1 MKQYLSNLFII
12 LLKKINLKPGKR
24 QNKQKDRIEYID
36 FLRASAVV
44 LMIFAHILDA
54 TLSPEYKR
62 DDLYRLMNFI
72 NGFVAPAFLFAAG
85 ASFTIIITKR
95 KNDIINFQKPFFKQ
109 LWRVIQLLAIG
120 YFLHLPYKTLN
131 QMNTIITRDEYI
143 NFIRS
148 DILHVI
154 ALGLFISLLVLTIFR
169 EEKRF
174 YLMIFIISL
183 LTISLTPLVRS
194 ITFSDNIPI
203 EVATFLNK
211 QYKSIFPLFPWLAYL
226 FIGSIVMYYI
236 LKYSKEGAIE
246 SIFKKL
252 FFLCIILIFLSALPE
267 IIGIQTND
275 KYNFWHTSVN
285 IVCIKLCVVLLY
297 MLLMWKLENKYNYK
311 MKIIK
316 IFGKE
321 SLFVYVF
328 HLIIVYGSI
337 YSIGL
342 NKSIG
347 RNLDRLEM
355 FLVFFGVMIV
365 SLIATYVWYYV
376 KNTSLLLTRILLFF
390 FVGYFAYYFLTKP
403 F

>member
-154 ALGLFISLLVLTIFR
+154 ALGLFISLLVLIIFR

>member
-154 ALGLFISLLVLTIFR
+154 ALGLFISLLVLIIFR

-203 EVATFLNK
+203 EIATFLNK

-226 FIGSIVMYYI
+226 FIGSIVMHYI

>member
-1 MKQYLSNLFII
+1 
-12 LLKKINLKPGKR
+12 
-24 QNKQKDRIEYID
+24 
-36 FLRASAVV
+36 
-44 LMIFAHILDA
+44 
-54 TLSPEYKR
+54 
-62 DDLYRLMNFI
+62 
-72 NGFVAPAFLFAAG
+72 
-85 ASFTIIITKR
+85 
-95 KNDIINFQKPFFKQ
+95 
-109 LWRVIQLLAIG
+109 
-120 YFLHLPYKTLN
+120 LPYKTLN

-143 NFIRS
+143 NFVRS

-183 LTISLTPLVRS
+183 LTISLTPLFRS

-355 FLVFFGVMIV
+355 FLVFLGVMIV
-365 SLIATYVWYYV
+365 SLIATYVWYNI

>member
-1 MKQYLSNLFII
+1 MKQYFSNLFINLI
-12 LLKKINLKPGKR
+12 KKINLTTGNGQK
-24 QNKQKDRIEYID
+24 KQKDRIEYID

-44 LMIFAHILDA
+44 LMIFAHVLDA
-54 TLSPEYKR
+54 TLSPEFKK
-62 DDLYRLMNFI
+62 DNLYRLMNFI

-131 QMNTIITRDEYI
+131 QMKTIITRDEYI
-143 NFIRS
+143 NFVRS

-154 ALGLFISLLVLTIFR
+154 AFGLLISLIVLIIFR
-169 EEKRF
+169 KEKRF
-174 YLMIFIISL
+174 YLVIFIISL
-183 LTISLTPLVRS
+183 LTISLTPLFRN
-194 ITFSDNIPI
+194 ITFGDNLPI
-203 EVATFLNK
+203 EIATFMNK
-211 QYKSIFPLFPWLAYL
+211 QYNSIFPLFPWLAYL

-236 LKYSKEGAIE
+236 IKYSREGGIE
-246 SIFKKL
+246 DIFKKL
-252 FFLCIILIFLSALPE
+252 FFLCIILISLSAIPE
-267 IIGIQTND
+267 LIGIQPSD

-285 IVCIKLCVVLLY
+285 IVCIKLCVVILY

-311 MKIIK
+311 MKIVK

-337 YSIGL
+337 FSIGL

-347 RNLDRLEM
+347 RNLDRVEM
-355 FLVFFGVMIV
+355 FLVFLGVVIV
-365 SLIATYVWYYV
+365 SLIATYIWNYI
-376 KNTSLLLTRILLFF
+376 KNTSLLLTRILLFL